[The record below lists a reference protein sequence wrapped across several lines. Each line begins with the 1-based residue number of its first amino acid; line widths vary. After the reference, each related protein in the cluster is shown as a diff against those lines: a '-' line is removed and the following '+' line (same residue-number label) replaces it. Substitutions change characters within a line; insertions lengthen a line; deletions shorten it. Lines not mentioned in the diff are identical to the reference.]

1 MKRILSIIA
10 SAAVL
15 FSAYSCVE
23 QIPAVN
29 ETLDY
34 TRCFTPTD
42 LVAKVLP
49 TGDDVEFNWT
59 KSLGSTE
66 FVLEIYNDA
75 EFASLVKKETIKKD
89 DLPYVVELEAD
100 MVYYYRV
107 QGVDGNGVYYPS
119 KWAES
124 ANAIETYAVKSSVS
138 PEVVSR
144 STTSITI
151 KWNLPENDT
160 EIDHIRIYPAVEG
173 DAAYSTFN
181 VTDATVSSLEVTGL
195 KASSQYT
202 LAVHFKS
209 ANRGEVITWTRPETG
224 GSLVVKTAQELISAL
239 ATRDPILVDTEETLE
254 IGTVEVIPPVV
265 IYGKSQEDGTKP
277 TISASFAVNAGTKAA
292 VEEPILHFEDIV
304 IDGKGY
310 SLGHTIDIKKDV
322 EISSITIRNSQITGF
337 GKGLI
342 YVSSGVLNTKKIE
355 LDGLLF
361 EDCDGNGGD
370 CFDVRNASVIEE
382 ILVKNSTFSE
392 GMRTF
397 FRIDAKGTVGK
408 FTFQNNTLNNV
419 CAADN
424 SNNQGIFNVRGA
436 LDAANFIVKD
446 NLILNMVGPKACF
459 TGRYA
464 ATVIPTMSNNWFYN
478 YGDAFLSTDAN
489 GNQFVTEETLTTG
502 GGVILDEDPC
512 VDSYRGKLN
521 VTNAQ
526 VLEKKVGDPRWFEAY
541 VEIPED
547 LTLGVTAPIKTW
559 DLFDTK
565 TFRGMADKHMVR
577 DGIRFYVASDAAP
590 INFTTAGFEFTTKA
604 TIGQD
609 GVPTDGAIG
618 ILVDKPGSIV
628 VSTVASASGSPL
640 SAIGVSLDGKTVASV
655 PAGLEYQKITFAEI
669 EGEHMIYLYA
679 TDPIVISFL
688 QWTDDVEVVKTVLD
702 TPVLSVD
709 KKEVKERAEDVINVT
724 WSTVANAAS
733 YRVTVADKVYD
744 VTETAYAI
752 ETKNFS
758 VEEPSGEFE
767 VSVVAVPAETDYIRS
782 ESEPASFKFTVI
794 DVPIVDAG
802 AIPGDGSE
810 IADEYVLDFAQLINT
825 YKSAVS
831 SWDGTSS
838 LKGDY
843 SVSLDNVNFVA
854 GENITMDPSKPRWQ
868 FGGKSKVGDDGIP
881 TTRYISFK
889 VTKPGVI
896 SHYIRHGSTGG
907 YKADDEST
915 WRMVKVVLAKPDGSV
930 VELDNFSSP
939 TPDYKAGSTELMTTE
954 ITAAHLAGL
963 TAAPTVYIYSVTN
976 GVNLRALEWKAQEG
990 GAEINDPTAIN
1001 EALIADFT
1009 KDGGYPKASIA
1020 DGETLTID
1028 KFTFGGNAEFDDK
1041 RYKFKGA
1048 SKLGEDGVPANRF
1061 VSFKITKPG
1070 TITHKVISGSS
1081 SDATRKYAVALVT
1094 KVGDSVKV
1102 TELYNDVSPTSSGA
1116 DAKTS
1121 EVTAAHLEGI
1131 TEAAVVYIYTLSNCN
1146 AYAAGFTP
1154 AQ

>member
-1 MKRILSIIA
+1 MAI
-10 SAAVL
+10 VL
-15 FSAYSCVE
+15 LTSYSCVE

-29 ETLDY
+29 ENLAY
-34 TRCFTPTD
+34 NRCYVPTN
-42 LVAKVLP
+42 LVAKILP
-49 TGDDVEFNWT
+49 TGDDVQFSWT

-75 EFASLVKKETIKKD
+75 SFGSLAKSITIPVD
-89 DLPYVVELEAD
+89 QIPYVVELEAD

-107 QGVDGNGVYYPS
+107 KGVDGNGVYQPS

-124 ANAIETYAVKSSVS
+124 TDPIETYAVKSSVS
-138 PEVVSR
+138 PEIVSR
-144 STTSITI
+144 AINSITI
-151 KWNLPENDT
+151 KWTLPEGDD
-160 EIDHIRIYPAVEG
+160 EIDHIRISPAVDGEG
-173 DAAYSTFN
+173 SYTRFDVS
-181 VTDATVSSLEVTGL
+181 DATAASLEVTGL

-224 GSLVVKTAQELISAL
+224 GSLVVKTAAELTSAL
-239 ATRDPILVDTEETLE
+239 TTRDPILVDTEETLE
-254 IGTVEVIPPVV
+254 IGTVEVIPPIV
-265 IYGKSQEDGTKP
+265 IYGKSKEDGTKP
-277 TISASFAVNAGTKAA
+277 TISASFAINSGTKAA
-292 VEEPILHFEDIV
+292 IEEPIIHLEDIV

-310 SLGHTIDIKKDV
+310 SLGHTLDIKKDV
-322 EISSITIRNSQITGF
+322 QINSITIRNTDITGF

-342 YVSSGVLNTKKIE
+342 YVNSGVLTTSKIE

-370 CFDVRNASVIEE
+370 CFDVRNASVIDE

-419 CAADN
+419 CSADN
-424 SNNQGIFNVRGA
+424 SNNQGIFNVRGT

-464 ATVIPTMSNNWFYN
+464 VTVIPTLSNNWFYN
-478 YGDAFLSTDAN
+478 YGEAFLTTDAN
-489 GNQFVTEETLTTG
+489 GNQYITEEILQTG

-521 VTNAQ
+521 ITNAQ
-526 VLEKKVGDPRWFEAY
+526 VIEKKAGDPRWYEAY

-547 LTLGVTAPIKTW
+547 LTLGVTEAIKTW

-565 TFRGMADKHMVR
+565 VFRGMADKHMVR
-577 DGIRFYVASDAAP
+577 DGIRFYVASDVNP
-590 INFTTAGFEFTTKA
+590 INFTEAGFEFTTKA
-604 TIGQD
+604 TIGED

-628 VSTVASASGSPL
+628 VSTVASASGTPL
-640 SAIGVSLDGKTVASV
+640 SAVGVSLDGKTVASV
-655 PAGLEYQKITFAEI
+655 PAGLEYQKITFAEL

-679 TDPIVISFL
+679 SDPIVISFL

-702 TPVLSVD
+702 TPVLTVD
-709 KKEVKERAEDVINVT
+709 KTEVMERAEDAINVT
-724 WSTVANAAS
+724 WPAVANAAL
-733 YRVTVADKVYD
+733 YRVTVEDKEYE
-744 VTETAYAI
+744 VTEPAYTI

-758 VEEPSGEFE
+758 VEEPSGEFA
-767 VSVVAVPAETDYIRS
+767 VSVVAVPAETDYIRT
-782 ESEPASFKFTVI
+782 ESEPASFTFTVI
-794 DVPIVDAG
+794 DVPIVDSG

-810 IADEYVLDFAQLINT
+810 IADEYVLDFTQLVNK
-825 YKSAVS
+825 YKATVDG
-831 SWDGTSS
+831 WDGSSS
-838 LKGDY
+838 LKGKYD
-843 SVSLDNVNFVA
+843 VTLDNINFISG

-868 FGGKSKVGDDGIP
+868 FGGKSKVGSDGIP
-881 TTRYISFK
+881 TNRYISFK

-896 SHYIRHGSTGG
+896 SHYIRHGSSGN

-915 WRMVKVVLAKPDGSV
+915 WRNVAIILVKPDGSV
-930 VELDNFSSP
+930 IELDKFSSP
-939 TPDYKAGSTELMTTE
+939 APDYKAGSTELMTTE
-954 ITAAHLAGL
+954 ITSAHLAGL
-963 TAAPTVYIYSVTN
+963 TAPPTVYIYSVNN
-976 GVNLRALEWKAQEG
+976 GVNLRAFEWKAQEG
-990 GAEINDPTAIN
+990 GAAINDPTAIN
-1001 EALIADFT
+1001 EALIAEFT
-1009 KDGGYPKASIA
+1009 KAGGFAKASIA
-1020 DGETLTID
+1020 NGETVTID
-1028 KFTFGGNAEFDDK
+1028 KFTFGGNSEFDDK
-1041 RYKFKGA
+1041 RYKYKGA
-1048 SKLGEDGVPANRF
+1048 SSLGDDGIPTNRF

-1081 SDATRKYAVALVT
+1081 GDATRKYAVILVT
-1094 KVGDSVKV
+1094 KIGDSVKV

-1116 DAKTS
+1116 DPKTS

-1131 TEAAVVYIYTLSNCN
+1131 TEAAVVYIYTLANCN

-1154 AQ
+1154 AE